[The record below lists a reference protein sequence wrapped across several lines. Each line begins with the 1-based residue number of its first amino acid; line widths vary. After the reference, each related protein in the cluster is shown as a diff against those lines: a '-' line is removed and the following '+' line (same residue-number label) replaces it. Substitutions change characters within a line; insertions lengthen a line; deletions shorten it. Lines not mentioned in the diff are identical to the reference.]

1 MLLSDPVDDHA
12 PGVLSYFNSL
22 LEVKVMASQGWLIP
36 VVVGG
41 VFILLGL
48 GVVVWGKR
56 EEKKYYD
63 ALVTRKDLREFFD
76 RWPFRPE
83 PGALK
88 IGGWIAVA
96 VGLAI
101 AIIGGI
107 FGATI

>member
-1 MLLSDPVDDHA
+1 
-12 PGVLSYFNSL
+12 VLSYFNSL
-22 LEVKVMASQGWLIP
+22 PEVKVMASQGWLIP

-48 GVVVWGKR
+48 GAVTWGKR
-56 EEKKYYD
+56 EEKEYYD
-63 ALVTRKDLREFFD
+63 ALVTRRDLREFFAH
-76 RWPFRPE
+76 WPFRPE

-107 FGATI
+107 FGARA